1 MRPLRVGVLG
11 CADIAR
17 RRALPAM
24 AACQSTTAVA
34 VASRSAAKAAA
45 FGAEFGCAAVHG
57 YRALLAD
64 ESVEAVYI
72 AVPTGLHAEWAAE
85 ALAAGKHVLVEKPMA
100 TTAADAAA
108 LAERAE
114 RAGLVLMENRMFTRH
129 PQHKVV
135 RDAVAR
141 GEIGAPRVLSAAMT
155 IPPRPAGDI
164 RYRADLGGG
173 ALLDVGYYPLHT
185 ALMLLGHDVRVDG
198 AVLERDG
205 RLGVDLGGAL
215 LLSAPGGAIAHL
227 TFGID
232 HHYRAAYEL
241 SGTAGSVAAG
251 RAYTPPPGAATEVA
265 VERPGGSRRVGVAP
279 FDQFAA
285 VMGEFASAAR
295 GGARPGA
302 HLAADLAAGVRALE
316 LLDEARDRAQH
327 RSNAAITPL

>member
-1 MRPLRVGVLG
+1 MLG

-17 RRALPAM
+17 RRALPAL
-24 AACQSTTAVA
+24 AACASTVTVA

-64 ESVEAVYI
+64 DAVEAVYI

-100 TTAADAAA
+100 ATAADAAA

-129 PQHKVV
+129 PQHRVV

-141 GEIGAPRVLSAAMT
+141 GEIGLPRVLSAGMT
-155 IPPRPAGDI
+155 IPPRPADDI

-185 ALMLLGHDVRVDG
+185 ALLLLGHDVRLDG
-198 AVLERDG
+198 AVVERDE

-215 LLSAPGGAIAHL
+215 LLSTARGAVAHL

-241 SGTAGSVAAG
+241 CGTAGAVTAA
-251 RAYTPPPGAATEVA
+251 RAYTPPPSAATEV
-265 VERPGGSRRVGVAP
+265 VLERPGGSRRVGIAP

-285 VMGEFASAAR
+285 VMAEFASAVR
-295 GGARPGA
+295 GGTRSAD
-302 HLAADLAAGVRALE
+302 HLAGELAVSVRALE